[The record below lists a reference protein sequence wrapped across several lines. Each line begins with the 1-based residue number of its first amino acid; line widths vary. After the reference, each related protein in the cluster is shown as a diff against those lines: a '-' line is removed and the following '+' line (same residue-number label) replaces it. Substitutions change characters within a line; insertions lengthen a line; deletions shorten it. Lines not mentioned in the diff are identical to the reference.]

1 MFRLPSLLKRTALVL
16 LLLFILNACFEQASS
31 SRQARQPLQSAGQRV
46 TAPGAACDPA
56 RIALGLQRLFAA
68 VAAGRLDE
76 ADALVLKDGEV
87 QAWPFVWYVTGAQ
100 GGGLW
105 EQAPINRTVLQ
116 RADLRAYLEARAK
129 QHDTIKL
136 LALSVASIQGSGE
149 VAGLSVGFVRQ
160 ADDLW
165 NRKALL
171 GIAKAEWYCPTGK
184 LRLLA
189 GHVLYNEQAQMRQQ
203 VQTLCP
209 TTARK
214 AAGILACVQPEVSQV
229 QRYW

>member
-1 MFRLPSLLKRTALVL
+1 MFRLPFLLKRTALVL

-31 SRQARQPLQSAGQRV
+31 PRQAPPPRQNAQQRV

-56 RIALGLQRLFAA
+56 RIALSLQRLFAA

-87 QAWPFVWYVTGAQ
+87 QAWPFIWYVTGAL
-100 GGGLW
+100 GGGLA
-105 EQAPINRTVLQ
+105 EQAPINQTVLQ
-116 RADLRAYLEARAK
+116 RADLRAYWEARAK

-149 VAGLSVGFVRQ
+149 VAGLAVGFVRQ

-171 GIAKAEWYCPTGK
+171 GTAKGEWYCPTGK
-184 LRLLA
+184 LRLFA
-189 GHVLYNEQAQMRQQ
+189 GHVPDDGQAQMRQQ
-203 VQTLCP
+203 IQTLCP

-214 AAGILACVQPEVSQV
+214 AADILVCVQPEV
-229 QRYW
+229 Y